1 MLGNS
6 FWQAR
11 KKAGLTQE
19 VVAEKLG
26 VSRQTISKWETNE
39 TVPDIYQAKE
49 LAGLYNL
56 KLDELVEVDDS
67 ILKIEDGINSVDERK
82 VSKTDWTK
90 VWSKK
95 YPILAS
101 YQEMVDSEE
110 YAHSIRIMLNK
121 LMKEYG
127 FNEVDSMLVL
137 KDILYHEWKDKR

>member
-1 MLGNS
+1 M
-6 FWQAR
+6 
-11 KKAGLTQE
+11 
-19 VVAEKLG
+19 
-26 VSRQTISKWETNE
+26 
-39 TVPDIYQAKE
+39 
-49 LAGLYNL
+49 
-56 KLDELVEVDDS
+56 VEFDDS
-67 ILKIEDGINSVDERK
+67 ILKIEEGINSVDERK

-101 YQEMVDSEE
+101 YQGMVDSEE